1 MDTKKL
7 LVGTVNGTVGM
18 MLVAYVMWDVLLVD
32 FFSQQMVTVE
42 QLASPNVGLQVL
54 SSVFSALLLTIVL
67 SWKNPSGLQEAAK
80 DAAIVGVLIWLGANF
95 WNMGTYGMMTMQGAL
110 VDSFLTAIP
119 FGVAGFAIFW
129 TTMRGELQSG
139 RIIGNDAV
147 DSD

>member
-1 MDTKKL
+1 MDAKKL
-7 LVGTVNGTVGM
+7 LVGTLNGAVGM

-32 FFSQQMVTVE
+32 FFSQQMVNVE
-42 QLASPNVGLQVL
+42 PLASPNIGLQLL
-54 SSVFSALLLTIVL
+54 SSGVSALLLTIVL

-110 VDSFLTAIP
+110 VDGFLTAIP
-119 FGVAGFAIFW
+119 FGFAGFAIFW

-139 RIIGNDAV
+139 RIIRNDAFN
-147 DSD
+147 SD

>member
-1 MDTKKL
+1 MDAKKL
-7 LVGTVNGTVGM
+7 LVGTLNGAVGM

-32 FFSQQMVTVE
+32 FFSQQMVNVE
-42 QLASPNVGLQVL
+42 PLASPNVGLQFL
-54 SSVFSALLLTIVL
+54 SSIVSALLLTIVL
-67 SWKNPSGLQEAAK
+67 SWKKLSGLQEATK

-110 VDSFLTAIP
+110 VDGFLTAIP
-119 FGVAGFAIFW
+119 FGFAGFAIFW

-147 DSD
+147 NSD

>member
-1 MDTKKL
+1 MDAKKL
-7 LVGTVNGTVGM
+7 LVGTLNGAVGM

-32 FFSQQMVTVE
+32 FFSQQLVNVDP
-42 QLASPNVGLQVL
+42 LASPNVGLQVL
-54 SSVFSALLLTIVL
+54 SSIVSALLLTIVL
-67 SWKNPSGLQEAAK
+67 SWKKPSGLQEATK

-110 VDSFLTAIP
+110 VDGFLTAIP
-119 FGVAGFAIFW
+119 FGFAGFAIFW

-147 DSD
+147 NSD

>member
-1 MDTKKL
+1 MDAKKL
-7 LVGTVNGTVGM
+7 LVGTLNGAVGM

-32 FFSQQMVTVE
+32 FFSQQMVNVE
-42 QLASPNVGLQVL
+42 PLASPNIGLQFL
-54 SSVFSALLLTIVL
+54 SSGVSALLLTIVL

-110 VDSFLTAIP
+110 VDGFLTALP
-119 FGVAGFAIFW
+119 FGFAGFAIFW

-139 RIIGNDAV
+139 RIIGNDAFN
-147 DSD
+147 SD

>member
-1 MDTKKL
+1 MDAKKL

-42 QLASPNVGLQVL
+42 QLASPNLGLQVL
-54 SSVFSALLLTIVL
+54 SSAFSALLLTIVL

-95 WNMGTYGMMTMQGAL
+95 GTWEPT
-110 VDSFLTAIP
+110 
-119 FGVAGFAIFW
+119 
-129 TTMRGELQSG
+129 E
-139 RIIGNDAV
+139 
-147 DSD
+147 